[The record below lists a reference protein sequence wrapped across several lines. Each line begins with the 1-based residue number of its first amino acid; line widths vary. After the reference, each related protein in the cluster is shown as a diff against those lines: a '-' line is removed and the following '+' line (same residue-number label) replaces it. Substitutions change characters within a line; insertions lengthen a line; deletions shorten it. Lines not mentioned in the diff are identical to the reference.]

1 MEKENKTQ
9 RTIQYEKYLYN
20 NDIHVPEWYQYALNI
35 FYSNIS
41 TTFSNN
47 NFTGILRFHDNNVR
61 HHSHQAYSFINP

>member
-35 FYSNIS
+35 FYS
-41 TTFSNN
+41 
-47 NFTGILRFHDNNVR
+47 ILQYNL
-61 HHSHQAYSFINP
+61 Q